1 MQTNGL
7 YLVRTPILLLATT
20 ALLALLTG
28 CSGGSPLPYA
38 LAYEEALERYPGSAD
53 TDPGAVDQF
62 VEFFS
67 SDASH
72 GGDPASL
79 AENLYADR
87 LYFSDTL
94 LTSQSKAEVVQHLTR
109 MHEATSSLSVRV
121 LHRQQDGAD
130 FYIIWRM
137 TAKFAPVST
146 TITGHSIGMTHLRFD
161 PEGRI
166 VLQQDFWDASAGF
179 YEHLPVI
186 GFAIRTIQGSF
197 HE

>member
-1 MQTNGL
+1 M
-7 YLVRTPILLLATT
+7 RTPLLILATS
-20 ALLALLTG
+20 ALLALLSG
-28 CSGGSPLPYA
+28 CSGSDPQPYA

-53 TDPGAVDQF
+53 TDPGAVDRF

-67 SDASH
+67 SDASL
-72 GGDPASL
+72 GGNAASR
-79 AENLYADR
+79 AEDLYADR

-94 LTSQSKAEVVQHLTR
+94 LTSETKETVIHHLTR
-109 MHEATSSLSVRV
+109 MHEATRSLSVRV

-137 TAKFAPVST
+137 TAEFAPVST
-146 TITGHSIGMTHLRFD
+146 TVTGHSIGMTHLRFD
-161 PEGRI
+161 PAGRI

-186 GFAIRTIQGSF
+186 GFAIRSIQGSF